1 MEGERGCCD
10 LGKKWQWLG
19 LGQMGAMVGTG
30 QIKEMFWSCCLGLT
44 DGWGVWRGVRKR
56 EQSTVI
62 LHENTY
68 VDTRQTD
75 TKSPKCYGKLRPTPN
90 LNKLWVILS
99 FPFLTTLRVL
109 FGLSIP
115 PQANF
120 IFTSRAQWFCTP
132 VPVIVLRDLSQCMHV
147 LGHSDQFKG
156 GQSEWRIGIFFSIIV
171 GGDAFSSCGCTR
183 WGVQF
188 WLLLATILESQPD
201 EEFDM
206 WRRAE
211 QEKHWDP
218 RVSSVQ
224 NVLSFFV
231 TVQVGFVV
239 FATWSISSETS
250 CLLFSLDSRDTISLK

>member
-1 MEGERGCCD
+1 MRCVEGSEEKRTINCD
-10 LGKKWQWLG
+10 SPWKYLCRHQTDRHKIP
-19 LGQMGAMVGTG
+19 QMLRKTKTYTKSQQTPGNSLLSLPNHT
-30 QIKEMFWSCCLGLT
+30 QSF
-44 DGWGVWRGVRKR
+44 VWALNSSPSQLHLHLQG
-56 EQSTVI
+56 TVI
-62 LHENTY
+62 LYPCRSDCSERPKPVHA
-68 VDTRQTD
+68 
-75 TKSPKCYGKLRPTPN
+75 SPWSQWSVQRWP
-90 LNKLWVILS
+90 I
-99 FPFLTTLRVL
+99 RVTHR
-109 FGLSIP
+109 
-115 PQANF
+115 N
-120 IFTSRAQWFCTP
+120 
-132 VPVIVLRDLSQCMHV
+132 
-147 LGHSDQFKG
+147 
-156 GQSEWRIGIFFSIIV
+156 FFSIIV